1 MYSKYLQLAEKYNY
15 LKGLEN
21 LAQYIQW
28 DGSNGFYCPLKWILQ
43 NKITISKGEETE
55 GIGKSYFLH
64 HLAKNKLT
72 RKFTEALKG
81 LIKMRGGFFKAV
93 LVGSWDQL

>member
-1 MYSKYLQLAEKYNY
+1 M
-15 LKGLEN
+15 
-21 LAQYIQW
+21 
-28 DGSNGFYCPLKWILQ
+28 Q

-55 GIGKSYFLH
+55 GIGKSNFLH

-81 LIKMRGGFFKAV
+81 LIKMTGGFSKQYWLGPV
-93 LVGSWDQL
+93 ILTQIVVGLFGIFSQFETNYEISKQLEI

>member
-1 MYSKYLQLAEKYNY
+1 M
-15 LKGLEN
+15 
-21 LAQYIQW
+21 
-28 DGSNGFYCPLKWILQ
+28 Q

-55 GIGKSYFLH
+55 GIGKSNFLH

-81 LIKMRGGFFKAV
+81 LIKITGRFFQNSFGWNQ
-93 LVGSWDQL
+93 GSALLMFGPKMAKIMAL

>member
-1 MYSKYLQLAEKYNY
+1 M
-15 LKGLEN
+15 
-21 LAQYIQW
+21 
-28 DGSNGFYCPLKWILQ
+28 Q

-55 GIGKSYFLH
+55 GIGKSNFLH

-81 LIKMRGGFFKAV
+81 LIKMTGGFSKQYWLGPV
-93 LVGSWDQL
+93 ILTQIGVGLFGIFNGCY